1 MGKTSRRKQQRKSNP
16 PALVQAAT
24 NSLRP
29 APPKAAA
36 PLGPLSAAIIEIIEP
51 YKHAADTLETY
62 KALAG
67 LATLAWNL
75 TLMPEAEREARIAD
89 AARELKPS
97 DGVDVQEVIQALCW
111 RKNSLFPHDKRV
123 IVGCDVTTGPNGY
136 RVIVTF
142 ARAA

>member
-1 MGKTSRRKQQRKSNP
+1 MGKASRRKHQRKNLD
-16 PALVQAAT
+16 PAFVQAVT
-24 NSLRP
+24 NAKRP
-29 APPKAAA
+29 SRLPVAA

-51 YKHAADTLETY
+51 YKHATDTLGDY

-75 TLMPEAEREARIAD
+75 ALMPEAERESRITA

-97 DGVDVQEVIQALCW
+97 NGVDVREVIQVLSR
-111 RKNSLFPHDKRV
+111 RKDSLFPHDKRV
-123 IVGCDVTTGPNGY
+123 IVGCDVTMGPNGY
-136 RVIVTF
+136 RVVVTS